1 MRSRRFAGTDV
12 VAAALVAGIVLSSV
26 LVAPAAA
33 AAEAG
38 KVKTLLLVGGTIHDW
53 KGIGDVLGDYLEKSG
68 KFDVTR
74 VDQDLNALL
83 ADRVAPYDLVVFYW
97 TVGKIT
103 DEQRKG
109 LLDHIAK
116 GKGFVTLHSGADSFR
131 GDQEWRN
138 FVGGYFITHP
148 SYRMYHVSM
157 IKVDHPITAGIK
169 EYLTTDEQ
177 YILNYGYTKD
187 LTILAN
193 GLHEGKVMPVIW
205 TKPWGKGRVFYFA
218 QGHDAKAC
226 KQAMVK
232 RIFLRGCLWAAQ
244 RKVAD

>member
-1 MRSRRFAGTDV
+1 MRSGRFTGTGAV
-12 VAAALVAGIVLSSV
+12 VAALVGGIVLSS
-26 LVAPAAA
+26 LLAAPAP

-53 KGIGDVLGDYLEKSG
+53 KGIGDVLEGYLKKSG

-97 TVGKIT
+97 TVGKIG
-103 DEQRKG
+103 DDQRNG

-131 GDQEWRN
+131 GDLAWRK
-138 FVGGYFITHP
+138 FVGGHFIGHP
-148 SYRMYHVSM
+148 RYRMYHVSM
-157 IKVDHPITAGIK
+157 IKTEHPIIAGIK

-177 YILNYGYTKD
+177 YFLDYSYSKD

-193 GLHEGKVMPVIW
+193 GLHEGKLMPVIW
-205 TKPWGKGRVFYFA
+205 TKPWKKGRVFYFA
-218 QGHDAKAC
+218 QGHDARAC
-226 KQAMVK
+226 KQPMVK
-232 RIFLRGCLWAAQ
+232 KIFLRGCLWAAQ
-244 RKVAD
+244 RKVVD